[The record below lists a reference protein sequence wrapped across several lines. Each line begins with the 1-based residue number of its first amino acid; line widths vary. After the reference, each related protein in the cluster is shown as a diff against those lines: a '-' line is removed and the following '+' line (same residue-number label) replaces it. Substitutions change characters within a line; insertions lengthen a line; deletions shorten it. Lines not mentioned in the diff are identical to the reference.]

1 MSQLKE
7 YRSRYYLK
15 PEDKSRS
22 LTKFKTMNKNIRS
35 RESESSGP
43 TPTIRDN
50 FRNAPYTY
58 EATAAQTNSTFHGER
73 DDDVIM
79 VSSDDVITYSYRFG
93 KSGEIN
99 RYPINQVQQTLPI
112 RGSRISLQ
120 NEVVSRKIRHRK
132 KRHQRM
138 SNNVSPE
145 ELVTIHEVPF
155 VTNYTSQDLLN
166 MAPQEQRVDG
176 LETHGRGY
184 FVGDTKIYDNNLA
197 NMNNANHCYG
207 YHNGFEA
214 EPSHFHH
221 PSSYR
226 SLSQSYKPIRPP
238 PNSQSSSPVYTGSSG
253 TSPEVPIHSQSN
265 HLHPSSPASPDSNV
279 SSQTTNVV
287 IVNHCHM
294 DRKDEPFLTHPTEEV
309 ERQFNGQRIKH
320 FGHLGMS
327 LHSSTSSLTQTT
339 IQRRS
344 AMKIPSSSSIEKYP
358 RKTVQ
363 WLIDTKKRPEDISQ
377 DRKVVKHQVG

>member
-1 MSQLKE
+1 
-7 YRSRYYLK
+7 
-15 PEDKSRS
+15 
-22 LTKFKTMNKNIRS
+22 
-35 RESESSGP
+35 
-43 TPTIRDN
+43 
-50 FRNAPYTY
+50 
-58 EATAAQTNSTFHGER
+58 
-73 DDDVIM
+73 M
-79 VSSDDVITYSYRFG
+79 VRSDDIITYSYRFG

-120 NEVVSRKIRHRK
+120 NEVASSKKLRHRK

-155 VTNYTSQDLLN
+155 VSNYTSQDRLH
-166 MAPQEQRVDG
+166 MAPQEHRVVG

-197 NMNNANHCYG
+197 SINNANLRYG
-207 YHNGFEA
+207 CHNQFHPEA
-214 EPSHFHH
+214 SHINN
-221 PSSYR
+221 PLSRSSVSR
-226 SLSQSYKPIRPP
+226 SYKPVRPP
-238 PNSQSSSPVYTGSSG
+238 PNSHSSSPVYTGSTG
-253 TSPEVPIHSQSN
+253 TSPEAPIHPQPN

-279 SSQTTNVV
+279 SSQTTNVL
-287 IVNHCHM
+287 IVNHCRM
-294 DRKDEPFLTHPTEEV
+294 DRKDEPFNTHPTEEV

-320 FGHLGMS
+320 FGGHLGMS
-327 LHSSTSSLTQTT
+327 VHSSTSSLTQTT

-344 AMKIPSSSSIEKYP
+344 AMKIPSSSNIEKYP

-377 DRKVVKHQVG
+377 DRKVVKHQVGW